1 MKPLSLL
8 VAAAALVLLGS
19 GCAPT
24 RYVVTRIETQP
35 PGARIEVNGR
45 YLGAAPVD
53 VTLPQTPN
61 RHKLKAEVVIVALP
75 SEPGQNT
82 QTKVLRR
89 HVEAPDRVFFDMT
102 LSAVGDRATSAAPPQ
117 PRPPPALAPAPPAEA
132 APPPPPPPP
141 SEPPPATQ

>member
-1 MKPLSLL
+1 MKQVNLL
-8 VAAAALVLLGS
+8 VAAAALALLGS
-19 GCAPT
+19 GCAPA

-61 RHKLKAEVVIVALP
+61 RHKLKTKVVIVALP
-75 SEPGQNT
+75 AEPGQNT

-102 LSAVGDRATSAAPPQ
+102 LPIAPEHAPSATPPQ
-117 PRPPPALAPAPPAEA
+117 PRPLPAPAA
-132 APPPPPPPP
+132 APPPEAAPTPPPRN
-141 SEPPPATQ
+141 ETPPATQ